1 MKPFE
6 FQKNDK
12 NPAVAAILSFF
23 FMGLGQAYNGEI
35 AKAVVFLILYAISIF
50 LTFFIIGFVTTP
62 ILWIW
67 SMVDAYRSS
76 QRINQVGTA
85 RQSSLNVSPSGLVM
99 NVHVTG

>member
-6 FQKNDK
+6 SPKIDK
-12 NPAVAAILSFF
+12 NPATAAILSFLL
-23 FMGLGQAYNGEI
+23 MGLGQAYNGEI

-50 LTFFIIGFVTTP
+50 LTLFLIGFVTIP

-76 QRINQVGTA
+76 QKMNQVGTA
-85 RQSSLNVSPSGLVM
+85 RQSPSNASPSGLM
-99 NVHVTG
+99 MTVHAMD